1 MKFLIM
7 IWIIVVLTGLFF
19 ISLINLEA
27 YGISGLILA
36 GISSF
41 ALYRIFRFIFL
52 GFKQEDPDTRG
63 AQQRHA
69 GGRPASSCDPLDFI
83 ILGSVAGESPPDD
96 WDD

>member
-19 ISLINLEA
+19 ISLINLET
-27 YGISGLILA
+27 YGVSGLILA

-41 ALYRIFRFIFL
+41 ALYRIFRFIFM
-52 GFKQEDPDTRG
+52 GYKAESDRTG
-63 AQQRHA
+63 SA
-69 GGRPASSCDPLDFI
+69 GDKRSVRSCDPLDYI
-83 ILGSVAGESPPDD
+83 ILGSVAGESKPDD